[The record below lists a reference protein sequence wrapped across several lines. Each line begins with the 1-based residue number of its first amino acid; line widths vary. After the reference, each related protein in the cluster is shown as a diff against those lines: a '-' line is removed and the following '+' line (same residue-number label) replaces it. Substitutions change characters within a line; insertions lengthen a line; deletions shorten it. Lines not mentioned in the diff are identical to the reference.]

1 MGTTDS
7 LEIVIEDMEREIEE
21 SLQILKGLST
31 DNELMRVEVNRLTG
45 LVEVLNNTNLE
56 YRQQINKQL
65 EYTYQ
70 TLSLAADRLKEVDD
84 RISSKE
90 DLRNV

>member
-7 LEIVIEDMEREIEE
+7 LEIVIEDMEREVEE
-21 SLQILKGLST
+21 SLQILKELST
-31 DNELMRVEVNRLTG
+31 DNELMRGEVNRLTG

-84 RISSKE
+84 RISSIE
-90 DLRNV
+90 DLRNI